1 MHRLVSLERRH
12 PAGPPS
18 GHPALDVKEGTS
30 VMTSRAARQTAIA
43 AALGALLLSPA
54 TAPAAT
60 HTFTTA
66 GTHFFTVPAGV
77 TSIYLTANGARGGVC
92 YGATGGK
99 GASVAAII
107 PVTPGDQLRAQVGGI
122 GGGGDGVCPAAG
134 GGAGGTGGGGAGGAG
149 TPGGSAV
156 GGAGGG
162 GATVVSRGA
171 GFSELLMV
179 AGGGGGSTYQRNGG
193 DAESAGMNGAVAG
206 SGGGGAT
213 LVAGGVA
220 GVSNGA
226 GASAGVAGSSLT
238 GGAGGTG
245 DAAAIPAVGGGGGGG
260 GGYFGGGGGG
270 GGSRDLTGYSGAGG
284 GGSSFISFAATFR
297 ETTTVTTS
305 SAQVAITYP
314 PPAPT
319 ATVISPAAGGT
330 YSLGQAVTTTFS
342 CSERAGGP
350 GLASCADSLGTSTA
364 IGGNGRLDTTTL
376 GTKTYTVTATSTDGL
391 IGTASATYTV
401 VAPGAGGDGGGSTDG
416 ASNAPTATPFA
427 LKSVKALRGSLELKL
442 AIPAAGTLQITTTS
456 GRRISCKHKKT
467 DVKSGATTVRV
478 NLCAKATAA
487 LKTLSRKKRRTFT
500 VTATLTA
507 GGKADTVRATIKVPG
522 RRKR

>member
-1 MHRLVSLERRH
+1 M
-12 PAGPPS
+12 
-18 GHPALDVKEGTS
+18 KI
-30 VMTSRAARQTAIA
+30 RAARQTATM
-43 AALGALLLSPA
+43 AALGALLLSPG

-60 HTFTTA
+60 ETFTTA
-66 GTHFFTVPAGV
+66 GTHYFTVPAGV
-77 TSIYLTANGARGGVC
+77 TSVYLTAIGARGGVC
-92 YGATGGK
+92 YGATGGR
-99 GASVAAII
+99 GASVGAII
-107 PVTPGDQLRAQVGGI
+107 PVTPGDQLRAQVGGA
-122 GGGGDGVCPAAG
+122 GGGGAGVCPAAG
-134 GGAGGTGGGGAGGAG
+134 GGPGGTGGGGAGGAG
-149 TPGGSAV
+149 TAGGSAV

-162 GATVVSRGA
+162 GGTVVGRGA

-179 AGGGGGSTYQRNGG
+179 AGGGGGAAYQRNGG
-193 DAESAGMNGAVAG
+193 DAASAGMDGDVAG

-213 LVAGGVA
+213 QVAGGGA
-220 GVSNGA
+220 GVPNGA
-226 GASAGVAGSSLT
+226 AAGAGFAGSSLT

-245 DAAAIPAVGGGGGGG
+245 EAAAMPAAGGGGGGG

-270 GGSRDLTGYSGAGG
+270 GASRAFSGYSGAGG

-305 SAQVAITYP
+305 NAQVAISYP

-319 ATVISPAAGGT
+319 ATVISPAGGT

-364 IGGNGRLDTTTL
+364 IGGNGRLDTSSV

-401 VAPGAGGDGGGSTDG
+401 VAPGANSGGGSTDG
-416 ASNAPTATPFA
+416 GGNTPTAAPFA
-427 LKSVKALRGSLELKL
+427 LKSVKALGQSLELKL

-456 GRRISCKHKKT
+456 GRKISCKQKKSA
-467 DVKSGATTVRV
+467 VKPGASTVRV
-478 NLCAKATAA
+478 KLCAKATAA
-487 LKTLSRKKRRTFT
+487 LKKLSRKKRRTFT
-500 VTATLTA
+500 VTATFTA
-507 GGKADTVRATIKVPG
+507 GGKADTAKATVKVPG

>member
-1 MHRLVSLERRH
+1 
-12 PAGPPS
+12 
-18 GHPALDVKEGTS
+18 
-30 VMTSRAARQTAIA
+30 MTIRAARQTATMV
-43 AALGALLLSPA
+43 ALGALLLSPG

-60 HTFTTA
+60 QTFTTA

-77 TSIYLTANGARGGVC
+77 TSIYLTAIGARGGVC
-92 YGATGGK
+92 FGATGGK
-99 GASVAAII
+99 GASVGAII
-107 PVTPGDQLRAQVGGI
+107 PVTPGDQLRAQVGGE
-122 GGGGDGVCPAAG
+122 GGGGGGLCPGAG

-149 TPGGSAV
+149 TPGGSLV

-162 GATVVSRGA
+162 GGTVVGRGA

-179 AGGGGGSTYQRNGG
+179 AGGGGGSAYQRNGG
-193 DAESAGMNGAVAG
+193 DAGSPGADGDVAG

-245 DAAAIPAVGGGGGGG
+245 EAAAMPAVGGGGGGG

-270 GGSRDLTGYSGAGG
+270 GASSAVSGYGGGGG

-297 ETTTVTTS
+297 EATTVTTS
-305 SAQVAITYP
+305 SAEVAITYP

-319 ATVISPAAGGT
+319 ATVISPAGGGT
-330 YSLGQAVTTTFS
+330 YSLGQAVTTTFT

-350 GLASCADSLGTSTA
+350 GLTSCADSLGTSTA
-364 IGGNGRLDTTTL
+364 IGGNGRLDTSTL

-401 VAPGAGGDGGGSTDG
+401 VAPGAGGGGGSTDG
-416 ASNAPTATPFA
+416 RGNAPTATPFA
-427 LKSVKALRGSLELKL
+427 LKSVKALGRSLELKL
-442 AIPAAGTLQITTTS
+442 AIPATGTLQITTTS
-456 GRRISCKHKKT
+456 GRQISCKQKKT
-467 DVKSGATTVRV
+467 GVKPGATTIRV
-478 NLCAKATAA
+478 KLCAKATAA
-487 LKTLSRKKRRTFT
+487 LKKLSRKKRRTFT
-500 VTATLTA
+500 VTATFTA
-507 GGKADTVRATIKVPG
+507 GGKTDTVKATVKVPG
-522 RRKR
+522 GRKR